1 MLVKIP
7 VVINLYP
14 LSNYESKDGAT
25 AKTIKIGFKKAKD

>member
-7 VVINLYP
+7 IVKNLYP
-14 LSNYESKDGAT
+14 LFNYGSKDGAT

>member
-14 LSNYESKDGAT
+14 LFNQGTKDGTT